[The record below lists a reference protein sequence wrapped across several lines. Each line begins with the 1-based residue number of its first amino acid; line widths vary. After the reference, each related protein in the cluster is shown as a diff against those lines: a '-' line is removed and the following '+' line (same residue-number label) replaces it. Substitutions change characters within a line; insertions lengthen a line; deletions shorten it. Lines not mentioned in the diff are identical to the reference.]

1 MIADATTPATDAAVI
16 GWFKNLILRAVRM
29 VMDITHNGI
38 ALTGLTAAGVVLA
51 LSVHEPLRLTL
62 EEKALSLLL
71 QRHEARNDGMPLFVE
86 PLAADRA
93 TAGSP
98 ADLPKAQA
106 NVTFWLA
113 KKYRVAPEPL
123 SALVSEAFTLGQ
135 KVKLDPTLILAV
147 MAAESSFNP
156 FSQSSFGAQG
166 LMQVH
171 TRAHADKYED
181 FGGVMAAFDPV
192 TNLRVGV
199 QVLLDCIRKG
209 GNLEAGLALYVG
221 AVSLDASDY
230 VTKVM
235 AEHVR
240 LKDVAQGKAVSVL
253 APKPSVAQAPA
264 ATQS

>member
-1 MIADATTPATDAAVI
+1 MIADAASTSTVPPQL
-16 GWFKNLILRAVRM
+16 GWFKTMILRAARM

-51 LSVHEPLRLTL
+51 LSVHDPLRLAL
-62 EEKALSLLL
+62 EEKVLSLLL

-93 TAGSP
+93 TASSP

-106 NVTFWLA
+106 NVTYWLS

-123 SALVSEAFTLGQ
+123 STLVSEAFALGQ

-147 MAAESSFNP
+147 MAAESAFNP

-181 FGGVMAAFDPV
+181 FGGVLAAFDPV

-209 GNLEAGLALYVG
+209 GTLEAGLALYVG
-221 AVSLDASDY
+221 AVSVDASDY

-240 LKDVAQGKAVSVL
+240 LKDVAQGKSVSVL
-253 APKPSVAQAPA
+253 PPKPSVAQLQAL
-264 ATQS
+264 TQS

>member
-1 MIADATTPATDAAVI
+1 MIADAAHPITPSPV
-16 GWFKNLILRAVRM
+16 GWPRNLILRAVRV
-29 VMDITHNGI
+29 VMDITHNSI
-38 ALTGLTAAGVVLA
+38 ALTGLAVAGVVLA

-62 EEKALSLLL
+62 EEKVLSLLL
-71 QRHEARNDGMPLFVE
+71 QRHEARNDGMPLFLE
-86 PLAADRA
+86 PLAAERA
-93 TAGSP
+93 TAGFPSE
-98 ADLPKAQA
+98 LPKAQA
-106 NVTFWLA
+106 NVTYWLS

-181 FGGVMAAFDPV
+181 FGGVLAAFDPV

-199 QVLLDCIRKG
+199 QVLLNCIRKG
-209 GNLEAGLALYVG
+209 GTLEAGLALYVG
-221 AVSLDASDY
+221 AVSVDASDY

-253 APKPSVAQAPA
+253 PPKPAVVSVPA
-264 ATQS
+264 SPQS